1 MANGVQEEV
10 LESAPKEGEKKQIKI
25 WAQEHSSFPVCLVK
39 FHFENFWTGNWKTL
53 THVQVN

>member
-1 MANGVQEEV
+1 MGFRKKFLSLPQ
-10 LESAPKEGEKKQIKI
+10 KKGKKKQIKI